1 MAEGVASKL
10 LRVEIENR
18 EIERT
23 KRGDTEQLVL
33 DRENEERGYRTVGS
47 R

>member
-1 MAEGVASKL
+1 MTVVHTGNDFKCHVAEGVASKL
-10 LRVEIENR
+10 LRVESEN
-18 EIERT
+18 
-23 KRGDTEQLVL
+23 K

>member
-23 KRGDTEQLVL
+23 KREDTEQLVL